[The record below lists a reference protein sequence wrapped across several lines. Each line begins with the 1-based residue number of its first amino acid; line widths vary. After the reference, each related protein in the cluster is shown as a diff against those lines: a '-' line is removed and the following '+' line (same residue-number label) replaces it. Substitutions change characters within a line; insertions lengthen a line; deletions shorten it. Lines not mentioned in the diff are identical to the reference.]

1 LKFYR
6 YIMLSRLPIVCFLT
20 IVLLPAMTG
29 AVFAGS
35 GIRISVAPDSL
46 IDGDSVFLGKIAKIE
61 GDDPLLI
68 DRLGGMY
75 IGRAPLPG
83 NTLQFDAADLHR
95 RLKQNGFDPAD
106 MVLQVPPKVV
116 VKRSLMIMSRE
127 KIKTLVSDYITQNLL
142 AGLPDAKV
150 KDIRV
155 AEEIELPDGGVT
167 YTVKPTRNAAA
178 MGKIQFTIDFDVNGK
193 FFKRAWA
200 SAIVAVIS
208 DVVVTKKPLGRYKP
222 ITEDDIEVHKMDLAD
237 LPSDVIRDPDAVLG
251 KRTKRAIGAQ
261 TVLRPNLV
269 EFPPLVKR
277 GDVVV
282 IVAES
287 DGLKVTALGEVRK
300 KGRIGER
307 IPVINFDSKKIL
319 YAQVVDANTVK
330 VEF

>member
-6 YIMLSRLPIVCFLT
+6 DMRLRLPIICLWTVM
-20 IVLLPAMTG
+20 LLPAMTG
-29 AVFAGS
+29 VILAAGGMS
-35 GIRISVAPDSL
+35 ISVAPSTL
-46 IDGDSVFLGKIAKIE
+46 VDGDSVYLGKIAKIE
-61 GDDPLLI
+61 GDDPLLV
-68 DRLGGMY
+68 DRLGSIY

-83 NTLQFDAADLHR
+83 NTLEFEASDLNR

-106 MVLQVPPKVV
+106 LVLQIPPKVV
-116 VKRSLMIMSRE
+116 VKRSLIVMSRE

-142 AGLPDAKV
+142 ADLPDAKV
-150 KDIRV
+150 KDIQV
-155 AEEIELPDGGVT
+155 AEEIELPDGRVT
-167 YTVKPTRNAAA
+167 YTVNPTHNAEA
-178 MGKIQFTIDFDVNGK
+178 MGKIQFTINFDVDGK

-200 SAIVAVIS
+200 TATVEVFS

-222 ITEDDIEVHKMDLAD
+222 ITEDDIEVQKMDLAN
-237 LPSDVIRDPDAVLG
+237 LPSDVIIDPDAVLG

-282 IVAES
+282 IVAET
-287 DGLKVTALGEVRK
+287 DGLRVTALGEVRK

-307 IPVINFDSKKIL
+307 IPVINYDSKKIL

>member
-1 LKFYR
+1 MKFYR
-6 YIMLSRLPIVCFLT
+6 DMRVRLPIICLGTVM
-20 IVLLPAMTG
+20 LLQAMTG
-29 AVFAGS
+29 AIFAAGKM
-35 GIRISVAPDSL
+35 RISVSPDSL
-46 IDGDSVFLGKIAKIE
+46 LDGDSVYLGKIARIE
-61 GDDPLLI
+61 GDDPLLA
-68 DRLGGMY
+68 DRLGSIY

-83 NTLQFDAADLHR
+83 NTLEFEASDLNR

-106 MVLQVPPKVV
+106 LMLQIPPKVV
-116 VKRSLMIMSRE
+116 VKRSLIVMSRE
-127 KIKTLVSDYITQNLL
+127 KIKSLVLDYITKNLL
-142 AGLPDAKV
+142 ADLPDARV
-150 KDIRV
+150 KDIQV
-155 AEEIELPDGGVT
+155 AEEIELPDGRVT
-167 YTVKPTRNAAA
+167 YTVNPTHNAEA
-178 MGKIQFTIDFDVNGK
+178 MGKIQFTVNFDVDGK

-200 SAIVAVIS
+200 TATVEVFS
-208 DVVVTKKPLGRYKP
+208 DVVITKKPLGRYKP
-222 ITEDDIEVHKMDLAD
+222 ITEDDIEVQKMDLAN
-237 LPSDVIRDPDAVLG
+237 LPSDVIIDPDAVLG

-282 IVAES
+282 IVAET

-307 IPVINFDSKKIL
+307 IPVINYDSKKII

>member
-1 LKFYR
+1 VRFYKN
-6 YIMLSRLPIVCFLT
+6 MGLRLPIICLGTVM
-20 IVLLPAMTG
+20 LLQAMTG
-29 AVFAGS
+29 AILAAGGMS
-35 GIRISVAPDSL
+35 ISVAPSTL
-46 IDGDSVFLGKIAKIE
+46 IDGDSVYLGRIARIE
-61 GDDPLLI
+61 GDDPLLVG
-68 DRLGGMY
+68 RLGSIY

-83 NTLQFDAADLHR
+83 NTLEFDAADLNR

-106 MVLQVPPKVV
+106 LVLQIPPKVV
-116 VKRSLMIMSRE
+116 VKRSLIVMSRE
-127 KIKTLVSDYITQNLL
+127 KIKTLVSDYITKNLL
-142 AGLPDAKV
+142 ADLPDARV
-150 KDIRV
+150 KDIQV
-155 AEEIELPDGGVT
+155 AEEVELPDGPVT
-167 YTVKPTRNAAA
+167 YTVNPAHNAEA
-178 MGKIQFTIDFDVNGK
+178 MGKIQFIVNFEVDGK
-193 FFKRAWA
+193 IFKRAWA
-200 SAIVAVIS
+200 TATVEVFS

-222 ITEDDIEVHKMDLAD
+222 ITEDDIEVHKMDLAN
-237 LPSDVIRDPDAVLG
+237 LPSDVISDPDAVLG

-282 IVAES
+282 IVAET

-307 IPVINFDSKKIL
+307 IPVINYDSKKIL